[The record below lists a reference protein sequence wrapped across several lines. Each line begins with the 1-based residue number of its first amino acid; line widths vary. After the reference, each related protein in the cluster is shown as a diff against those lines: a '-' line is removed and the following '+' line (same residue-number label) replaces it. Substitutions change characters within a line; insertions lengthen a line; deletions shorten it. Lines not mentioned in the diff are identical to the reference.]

1 MEAPGSASTTKQGE
15 QLASPLLAGQV
26 CSPSKHAARSWMPTQ
41 GIFSHIFAFSGGPLF
56 CQFPL
61 WGSPPWWGVCKY
73 NYYYHYLLLNT
84 NSIATCYLSLKL
96 SLLTAYYCYCQKY
109 VLLTTDTI
117 ATYCSSAPLFLLT
130 IHCWYYHYLLFIS
143 TTPTNSKPI

>member
-15 QLASPLLAGQV
+15 QPPKASLAGWAGVQPLKT
-26 CSPSKHAARSWMPTQ
+26 CFQKLDAHT
-41 GIFSHIFAFSGGPLF
+41 GHFFAYFRLFRGPLF

-84 NSIATCYLSLKL
+84 NFIVTCFLSLQL
-96 SLLTAYYCYCQKY
+96 SLLIACYCYCQKY

-130 IHCWYYHYLLFIS
+130 IHC
-143 TTPTNSKPI
+143 